1 MNADN
6 KSEEIKS
13 VGEVL
18 ERIRARLAEQVKS
31 GFAGGSGS
39 SHRNG
44 SEPVS
49 VPRLRV
55 LLDEIR
61 SLHSQVGAVNPRPAG
76 PINDAIQLFK
86 RVLRRIL
93 GWYTR
98 PIVRYQA
105 TTLQFL
111 GEVTEILERDQSR
124 LQSLEAN
131 VGLQA
136 DELADLRQ
144 RTLAK
149 LEWIAEELAK
159 REREGS

>member
-1 MNADN
+1 MNAD
-6 KSEEIKS
+6 IKNDKIES
-13 VGEVL
+13 VGEIL
-18 ERIRARLAEQVKS
+18 ERIRTRLAEQVKS
-31 GFAGGSGS
+31 GFASRSGS
-39 SHRNG
+39 SYGNG

-49 VPRLRV
+49 IPRLRV

-61 SLHSQVGAVNPRPAG
+61 SLHSQVGVVNPRPAG
-76 PINDAIQLFK
+76 LINDAIQLCK

-111 GEVTEILERDQSR
+111 GEVTEILERDQAR
-124 LQSLEAN
+124 LQSLEAK
-131 VGLQA
+131 VGLVA

-144 RTLAK
+144 RALAK

-159 REREGS
+159 RETERL